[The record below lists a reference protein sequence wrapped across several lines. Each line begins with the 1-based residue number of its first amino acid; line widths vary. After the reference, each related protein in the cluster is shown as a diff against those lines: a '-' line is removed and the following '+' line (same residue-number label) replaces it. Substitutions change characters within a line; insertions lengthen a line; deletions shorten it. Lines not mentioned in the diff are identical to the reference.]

1 MQPKIDRPYPSGTI
15 LQSGWAWCRVLW
27 NDISE
32 FESDLPSQPVRSLW
46 AMSGLQKYARHSREL
61 TRRYAVSEAY
71 FFDFRPQP
79 ANSARQSLV
88 ANFQYPSCY
97 IRDSVRMRPVR
108 YIQKFNLHN
117 PTKPGLPMSA
127 NYRGTSR
134 GRERR
139 HCLFRQ
145 HGDRRADGV
154 LWSLCVHIS

>member
-71 FFDFRPQP
+71 FLIFDRNRPIP
-79 ANSARQSLV
+79 
-88 ANFQYPSCY
+88 
-97 IRDSVRMRPVR
+97 
-108 YIQKFNLHN
+108 
-117 PTKPGLPMSA
+117 
-127 NYRGTSR
+127 
-134 GRERR
+134 
-139 HCLFRQ
+139 
-145 HGDRRADGV
+145 RAS
-154 LWSLCVHIS
+154 LWSPIFNIRVVTSETRFE